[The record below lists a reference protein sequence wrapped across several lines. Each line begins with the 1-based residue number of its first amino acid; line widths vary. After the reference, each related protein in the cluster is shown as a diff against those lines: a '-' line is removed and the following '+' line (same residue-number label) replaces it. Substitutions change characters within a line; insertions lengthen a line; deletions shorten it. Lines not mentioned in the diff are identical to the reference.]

1 MKILSMTATFGKLD
15 HQTLSFRDG
24 LNVVE
29 APNEWGKSTWCA
41 FMVAMLYGISTSSRT
56 KKDFLADKER
66 YAPWSGKPMAGRMA
80 LLWQGKHIT
89 LERGPKGKIP
99 FGDFRAYE
107 TETNIPIPELTADNC
122 GQILLGVEREVF
134 TRAGFLRFSDLPVGE
149 DEALRRRLNA
159 LVTTGDESGAGD
171 DLAQKLRKLKN
182 ECRHNKTGLIPQ
194 AEAQRDQLQN
204 RLQQYGLL
212 EEQIARLQAGEE
224 DLAKQVAK
232 LKNHQVALAYEKAAQ
247 SHSHAQRAQEQLEL
261 AQAEAKAAD
270 AACAEIPTLET
281 ADNELQRLQQV
292 QQQWVSLQEQQALLP
307 ELPQKP
313 DAPAPFGGK
322 DAAAA
327 MEQAQAHGAAF
338 RQLRK
343 PRSPWLQ
350 LLALVAVGAAAGMV
364 FIKPWLSLPFL
375 VLSAVL
381 LLLFFRNKKQQT
393 KDLQAIA
400 DIYGNDDPDSWLA
413 LASDYQ
419 RQQKAYEAAMA
430 AWQSRATPL
439 DIQTESLKQSMEL
452 LTQGRSLS
460 QTMTYWQQVRKLRQT
475 QAEKRQYLAQ
485 AEANARTVSAL
496 VQTAPQPQWP
506 DDCTLTEPQTEQALQ
521 QALVEQR
528 QLHQRLG
535 QCQGQMET
543 LGDRGALTRQLE
555 QVQERL
561 TRLEEYN
568 GALTLAMEVLTQATT
583 ELQRRFAPR
592 ISARAKE
599 LFGRLT
605 GQRYDR
611 LLLAPDLSMEVAATD
626 EDMPHGVL
634 WRSEGTADQLYLALR
649 LAVAEE
655 LTPDAPLVL
664 DDAMVRFDDTRLG
677 AAMEILREYAESKQV
692 ILFTCQTRET
702 QFVEQIPIYRASL

>member
-15 HQTLSFRDG
+15 HETLSLRDG

-41 FMVAMLYGISTSSRT
+41 FVVAMLYGISTSSRT

-66 YAPWSGKPMAGRMA
+66 YAPWSGKPMAGRMEI
-80 LLWQGKHIT
+80 LWQGKHIT
-89 LERGPKGKIP
+89 LERGQKGKIP
-99 FGDFRAYE
+99 FGEFRAYE
-107 TETNIPIPELTADNC
+107 TETNIPIPGLTPDNC
-122 GQILLGVEREVF
+122 GQLLLGVEREVF

-159 LVTTGDESGAGD
+159 LVTTGDETGAGD

-194 AEAQRDQLQN
+194 AETQRDQLQN
-204 RLQQYGLL
+204 RLQQYTLL
-212 EEQIARLQAGEE
+212 QEQISRLQAGEE
-224 DLAKQVAK
+224 NLAKQVAE

-247 SHSHAQRAQEQLEL
+247 SRTHAQRAQEQVEL
-261 AQAEAKAAD
+261 AQAEAQAAD
-270 AACAEIPTLET
+270 AACEEIPTLET

-292 QQQWVSLQEQQALLP
+292 QQQWASLQEQQSRLP
-307 ELPQKP
+307 ELPQKVSV
-313 DAPAPFGGK
+313 PAPFGDL

-327 MEQAQAHGAAF
+327 MQQAQTHAAAF
-338 RQLRK
+338 RQLSK
-343 PRSPWLQ
+343 PRSPWQ
-350 LLALVAVGAAAGMV
+350 LILALVAVGAAAGML
-364 FIKPWLSLPFL
+364 FINPWLSLPFL
-375 VLSAVL
+375 AASAVL
-381 LLLFFRNKKQQT
+381 LLLFFQGKKQQT
-393 KDLQAIA
+393 KERQALA
-400 DIYGNDDPDSWLA
+400 DIYGNNDPDSWLA
-413 LASDYQ
+413 LAADYQ
-419 RQQKAYEAAMA
+419 QKQSAYQVAMA
-430 AWQSRATPL
+430 AWQSMAAPL
-439 DIQTESLKQSMEL
+439 DAQTEGLKQAMEL
-452 LTQGRSLS
+452 LTQGKTLG

-475 QAEKRQYLAQ
+475 QAEKHRYLTQ
-485 AEANARTVSAL
+485 AEESARTVSAL

-506 DDCTLTEPQTEQALQ
+506 DTCTLTEAQTDQALQ
-521 QALVEQR
+521 QALLEQQ

-568 GALTLAMEVLTQATT
+568 AALTLSMEVLTQATT

-592 ISARAKE
+592 ISTRARE
-599 LFGRLT
+599 LFGQLT
-605 GQRYDR
+605 GQRYQR
-611 LLLAPDLSMEVAATD
+611 LLLASDLSMEVAATD

-634 WRSEGTADQLYLALR
+634 WRSDGTADQLYLALR

-664 DDAMVRFDDTRLG
+664 DDAMVRFDDTRLE
-677 AAMEILREYAESKQV
+677 AAMEILKTYAKDKQV
-692 ILFTCQTRET
+692 ILFTCHKREA
-702 QFVEQIPIYRASL
+702 QLAD

>member
-15 HQTLSFRDG
+15 HETLSLQDG

-41 FMVAMLYGISTSSRT
+41 FVVAMLYGISTSSRT

-66 YAPWSGKPMAGRMA
+66 YAPWSGKPMAGRMEI
-80 LLWQGKHIT
+80 LWQGKHIT
-89 LERGPKGKIP
+89 LERGQKGKIP
-99 FGDFRAYE
+99 FGEFRAYE
-107 TETNIPIPELTADNC
+107 TETNIPIPGLTPDNC
-122 GQILLGVEREVF
+122 GQLLLGVEREVF

-159 LVTTGDESGAGD
+159 LVTTGDETGASD

-204 RLQQYGLL
+204 RLQQYTLL
-212 EEQIARLQAGEE
+212 QEQISRLQAGEE
-224 DLAKQVAK
+224 NLAKQVAE

-247 SHSHAQRAQEQLEL
+247 SRTHAQRAQEQVEL
-261 AQAEAKAAD
+261 AQAEAQAAD
-270 AACAEIPTLET
+270 AACEEIPTLET

-292 QQQWVSLQEQQALLP
+292 QQQWASLQEQQSRLP
-307 ELPQKP
+307 ELPQKVSV
-313 DAPAPFGGK
+313 PAPFGDL

-327 MEQAQAHGAAF
+327 MQQAQTHAAAF
-338 RQLRK
+338 RQLSK
-343 PRSPWLQ
+343 PRSPWQ
-350 LLALVAVGAAAGMV
+350 LILALVAVGVAAGML
-364 FIKPWLSLPFL
+364 FINPWLSLPFL
-375 VLSAVL
+375 AASAVL
-381 LLLFFRNKKQQT
+381 LVLFFQGKKQQT
-393 KDLQAIA
+393 KERQALA
-400 DIYGNDDPDSWLA
+400 DIYGNNDPDSWLA
-413 LASDYQ
+413 LAADYQ
-419 RQQKAYEAAMA
+419 QKQSAYQAAMA
-430 AWQSRATPL
+430 AWQSMAAPL
-439 DIQTESLKQSMEL
+439 DAQTEGLKQAMEL
-452 LTQGRSLS
+452 LTQGKTLG

-475 QAEKRQYLAQ
+475 QAEKHRYLTQ
-485 AEANARTVSAL
+485 AEESARTVSAL

-506 DDCTLTEPQTEQALQ
+506 DACTLTEAQTEQALQ
-521 QALVEQR
+521 QALLEQQ

-568 GALTLAMEVLTQATT
+568 AALTLSMEVLTQATT

-592 ISARAKE
+592 ISARARE
-599 LFGRLT
+599 LFGQLT
-605 GQRYDR
+605 GQRYQR
-611 LLLAPDLSMEVAATD
+611 LLLASDLSMEVAATD

-634 WRSEGTADQLYLALR
+634 WRSDGTADQLYLALR

-664 DDAMVRFDDTRLG
+664 DDAMVRFDDTRLE
-677 AAMEILREYAESKQV
+677 AAMEILKTYAKDKQV
-692 ILFTCQTRET
+692 ILFTCHKREA
-702 QFVEQIPIYRASL
+702 QLAD